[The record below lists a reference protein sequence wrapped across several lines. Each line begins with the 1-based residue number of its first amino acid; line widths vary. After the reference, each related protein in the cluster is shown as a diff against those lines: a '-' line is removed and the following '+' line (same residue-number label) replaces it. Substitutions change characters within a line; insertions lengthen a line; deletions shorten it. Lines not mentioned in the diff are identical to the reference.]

1 VIHTGD
7 FQVRNFGL
15 NLRRIRKEE
24 GLSQDALARR
34 LGTFKQ
40 VISRYENAERIPRIT
55 DAAKYAEAL
64 GVTLSELTEEAPP
77 CSRGSDHPPDN
88 PRAVFTANLKRY
100 AAREGVKQKDIAFAL
115 GIPQTTV
122 SDWFTGKKYPRIEAM
137 EQLADCLGVS
147 YEALVCGDAPE
158 QMPEHRDTHT
168 PNDQDHLKGAN
179 IMITLNDLLA
189 LAEVKRVTIYVPAT
203 PRVYT
208 RVDFDPQDGA
218 ILDDVTK
225 LYGHL
230 RVKTIGPIYKG
241 DERLVVKLTDEGLG
255 APNDQDPS
263 ERSEHHGYQ

>member
-1 VIHTGD
+1 MNQIKA
-7 FQVRNFGL
+7 
-15 NLRRIRKEE
+15 IRKAM
-24 GLSQDALARR
+24 GLSAEQIASALCVAPSTVYRWESGECDLASLPLCRLADLLGGTTDAL
-34 LGTFKQ
+34 LGRK
-40 VISRYENAERIPRIT
+40 RE
-55 DAAKYAEAL
+55 D
-64 GVTLSELTEEAPP
+64 APP

-88 PRAVFTANLKRY
+88 PRAVFAANLKRY
-100 AAREGVKQKDIAFAL
+100 AAREGVKRKDIAFAL
-115 GIPQTTV
+115 GISQTTV

-158 QMPEHRDTHT
+158 QLPEHRGAHT
-168 PNDQDHLKGAN
+168 SNDQDHLRGAN

-189 LAEVKRVTIYVPAT
+189 LVEVKRVTIYVPAT

-230 RVKTIGPIYKG
+230 HVKTIGPIYKG
-241 DERLVVKLTDEGLG
+241 DERLVVKLGEVKANEVG
-255 APNDQDPS
+255 
-263 ERSEHHGYQ
+263 